1 MCRSVRATERLKWG
15 ATRGVEENELL
26 CGLQEDLRSKIKQ
39 FISLELV
46 RKVMSNSPL

>member
-1 MCRSVRATERLKWG
+1 MRATERLKWG

-26 CGLQEDLRSKIKQ
+26 SGLQEDLRSNIKK